1 MLCNRNLAENINACN
16 AYVQLYPTDMLFSIL
31 PLHHTYESTI
41 GFLYPMAR
49 GASVAVC
56 EGLRYIVPNLQEAHP
71 TAILTVPLLVESIY
85 KKINESIKKSHKEA
99 IVNSMI
105 HITNVLKS
113 VGIDI
118 KKKVFKEIYDNLGG
132 NLRIIVS
139 AAAPIDKKVGNW
151 LEDIG
156 ITFLQGYGLTETAPI
171 SALTPEYKPMVGSAG
186 KAIVQA
192 DIKVNDPNENGEGE
206 IMIKTPTLMLGYYE
220 DEEATKDVITEDGY
234 FHSGDIGYIDKD
246 GYIYITG
253 RIKNVIVTQNGKN
266 IYPEEIEMLL
276 EKIPTIK
283 EVMVYGKSPEGEDAK
298 RKDAKELIITAR
310 VIPNE
315 DELNKIKPNMTEQE
329 IHDTI
334 WESIKE
340 VNKKLTSYKAIK
352 CLEIKHGEFEKT
364 STMKIKRY
372 KELKKDAIANQSK

>member
-1 MLCNRNLAENINACN
+1 
-16 AYVQLYPTDMLFSIL
+16 
-31 PLHHTYESTI
+31 
-41 GFLYPMAR
+41 
-49 GASVAVC
+49 
-56 EGLRYIVPNLQEAHP
+56 
-71 TAILTVPLLVESIY
+71 
-85 KKINESIKKSHKEA
+85 
-99 IVNSMI
+99 
-105 HITNVLKS
+105 
-113 VGIDI
+113 
-118 KKKVFKEIYDNLGG
+118 
-132 NLRIIVS
+132 
-139 AAAPIDKKVGNW
+139 
-151 LEDIG
+151 
-156 ITFLQGYGLTETAPI
+156 
-171 SALTPEYKPMVGSAG
+171 
-186 KAIVQA
+186 
-192 DIKVNDPNENGEGE
+192 
-206 IMIKTPTLMLGYYE
+206 MIKTPTLMLGYYE